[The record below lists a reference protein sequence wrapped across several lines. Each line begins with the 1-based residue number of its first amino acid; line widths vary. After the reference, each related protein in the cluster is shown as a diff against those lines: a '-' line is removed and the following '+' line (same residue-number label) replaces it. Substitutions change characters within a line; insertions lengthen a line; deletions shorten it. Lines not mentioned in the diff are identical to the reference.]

1 MSNFDV
7 KRNREIEKA
16 GGFWCHAC
24 LVSHPATEQSPDPR
38 YCQGCYDFL
47 HKEAEMLP
55 RNKRP
60 AWIPKSQK
68 ARKKQYQVSQVRGG
82 IMSTL
87 ESKEIEVDIIKLPV
101 GTRKPPKRGPKHKD
115 LPIELIE
122 QLARESIG
130 SKAIATR
137 LNAEHGIKVSYKTIQ
152 RVLSGERM
160 QLSLPISET
169 QIAPYKKDTTPT
181 NPKTLACSE

>member
-1 MSNFDV
+1 MWVKGMDIKEIPKENIKERTTLPDELSGEVYHPTPAKEMSNFDV
-7 KRNREIEKA
+7 KHNREIEKA

-87 ESKEIEVDIIKLPV
+87 ESKEIEGLAFIPSSREITAWPV
-101 GTRKPPKRGPKHKD
+101 PAF
-115 LPIELIE
+115 
-122 QLARESIG
+122 LATS
-130 SKAIATR
+130 S
-137 LNAEHGIKVSYKTIQ
+137 
-152 RVLSGERM
+152 
-160 QLSLPISET
+160 
-169 QIAPYKKDTTPT
+169 
-181 NPKTLACSE
+181 